1 MLMQY
6 AVRAEMLRRDRAGR
20 TARRRSVGSRATVAA
35 PHAEA
40 RHEGDTKAMRVL
52 VVDDEPDIRTILRTA
67 LEAQGCAV
75 AEAASGQRIV
85 AHAKKHQ
92 PDIILLDIMMPGV
105 DGYAALAALQRG
117 KRTRDIPIAMLTAL
131 SDMSAIERAIDAGA
145 TGYLTK
151 PFSIDLL
158 YPQMEA
164 IVDKAKD
171 DSGHK
176 LVDYSFSV

>member
-1 MLMQY
+1 
-6 AVRAEMLRRDRAGR
+6 
-20 TARRRSVGSRATVAA
+20 
-35 PHAEA
+35 
-40 RHEGDTKAMRVL
+40 
-52 VVDDEPDIRTILRTA
+52 
-67 LEAQGCAV
+67 
-75 AEAASGQRIV
+75 
-85 AHAKKHQ
+85 
-92 PDIILLDIMMPGV
+92 
-105 DGYAALAALQRG
+105 
-117 KRTRDIPIAMLTAL
+117 MLTAL

-176 LVDYSFSV
+176 LVDYSLDLLRDNARKTVESLCP